1 MPEITETKLKEQIA
15 KEQIGSLYFFC
26 TATKNCSCAAI

>member
-15 KEQIGSLYFFC
+15 KEQIAFTFC
-26 TATKNCSCAAI
+26 TATKSCSCAAI